1 MTSFDAMIDRFFP
14 RRTAMR
20 TTITLDDDLLA
31 KARDFSGI
39 QETSALLQQALKRMV
54 ESEAS
59 RRLARF
65 GGSSPKLKA
74 IPRRRSGSVDDPC

>member
-1 MTSFDAMIDRFFP
+1 
-14 RRTAMR
+14 MR
-20 TTITLDDDLLA
+20 TTVTLDDDLLA

-39 QETSALLQQALKRMV
+39 QETSALLQSALKRMV

-65 GGSSPKLKA
+65 GGSSPKLKS
-74 IPRRRSGSVDDPC
+74 IPRRRSEVVGDSR